1 MDMLIKVTS
10 EIAGEVGL
18 DNVDP
23 VDITEVLE
31 SQSQPLYNEELYDL
45 VQQLTE
51 QQKEEEDEED
61 SGTKAMETKD
71 FQIFF
76 PL

>member
-45 VQQLTE
+45 VHQLTE
-51 QQKEEEDEED
+51 QQKEEED

-76 PL
+76 PV